1 MIKAVLFDM
10 DGTVFDT
17 EPIYRRCWIRA
28 AKEVGFNEDMD
39 LFFARIC
46 GLNMTDIASC
56 VYRFYGEDTPF
67 EEIRTLRRGYLD
79 EELENGVLPFKAGA
93 PEIFVEL
100 KKRDIKIALATST
113 GRKMVDR
120 YLQMSGLEGVFDAIV
135 TGETVTHGKPH
146 PETFLTAAER
156 LEVAPAHC
164 VVVEDSHHGVMAG
177 HTAGMFTVMV
187 PDLQPCTEKIASLL
201 WHRCDTLTDLIP
213 LIDEENNRNVLKKGE
228 LIQ

>member
-28 AKEVGFNEDMD
+28 AKEVGFNEDMN

-46 GLNMTDIASC
+46 GLNMTDIAAC
-56 VYRFYGEDTPF
+56 VYRFYGENTPF
-67 EEIRTLRRGYLD
+67 EQIRTLRRGYLD

-93 PEIFVEL
+93 PEIFDEL
-100 KKRDIKIALATST
+100 KKRGIKIALATST

-156 LEVAPAHC
+156 LGVLPCEC
-164 VVVEDSHHGVMAG
+164 IGVEDSFNGVRAIHAG
-177 HTAGMFTVMV
+177 GMFTVMV
-187 PDLQPCTEKIASLL
+187 PDTVPPTSEIEALLDAKCETLHEIRPIIEKINHSQ
-201 WHRCDTLTDLIP
+201 I
-213 LIDEENNRNVLKKGE
+213 
-228 LIQ
+228 